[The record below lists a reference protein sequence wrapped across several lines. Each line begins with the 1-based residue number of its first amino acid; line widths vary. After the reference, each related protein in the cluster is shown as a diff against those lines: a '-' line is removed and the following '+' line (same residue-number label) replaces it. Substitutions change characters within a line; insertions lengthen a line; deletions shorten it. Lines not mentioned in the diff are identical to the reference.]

1 MKIKGTYTVHK
12 WEEIDYEQI
21 SSEMKMTKASVEYL
35 INGEIEGKAHVEY
48 LMFYT
53 YFDSND
59 PHKSSAVY
67 TGLMKFEGK
76 LQEKEGIFVIEDR
89 GTFEN
94 GLAGSSLKIIKS
106 SGLSGLKGIEGSG
119 QYSASKD
126 GAYIE
131 LDFTL

>member
-1 MKIKGTYTVHK
+1 MKIKGSYTVK
-12 WEEIDYEQI
+12 NWEENDYEKV

-35 INGEIEGKAHVEY
+35 INGEIEGNASVEY
-48 LMFYT
+48 LMFYK

-59 PHKSSAVY
+59 PHKSTAVY

-76 LQEKEGIFVIEDR
+76 LQGKEGSFVMEDS

-94 GLAGSSLKIIKS
+94 GLASSSLKIINS
-106 SGLSGLKGIEGSG
+106 SGIGELKGIEGSG
-119 QYSASKD
+119 HYSASKE
-126 GAYIE
+126 GAFIE